1 MQWVEKLGTDTIAL
15 IANYGMRVLG
25 VLLALLLAWL
35 IGGWVRRL
43 MMRAFEKARFDPT
56 LSRFFSASARYA
68 VITLSVIGC
77 LGVFGVETASFAA
90 IIAAL
95 GLAIGLAFQ
104 NTLSNFAAGVM
115 LLVFRPFKVGDWII
129 VSGITGSVE
138 EIELFTTELTTLDNR
153 KIVIPN
159 SIIFSNPIENITGRA
174 TRRCDVNVGV
184 VYSAD
189 IDETRRVLEG
199 ALAAIEW
206 KLAEPVSVVF
216 LKGLGSSSVDWQL
229 RIWCQAEDYWKTY
242 EAGVRAAK
250 YALDAAGIG
259 IPFPQMDVHLDAPV
273 AKTLGGGR
281 AA

>member
-1 MQWVEKLGTDTIAL
+1 MQWFEKLGTDTVAL

-25 VLLALLLAWL
+25 VLVAIVLAWI

-43 MMRAFEKARFDPT
+43 MMRAFEKANFDAT
-56 LSRFFSASARYA
+56 LSRFFSALARY
-68 VITLSVIGC
+68 VIISLSVIGC

-129 VSGITGSVE
+129 VAGITGGVE

-174 TRRCDVNVGV
+174 TRRCDVSVGV
-184 VYSAD
+184 VYAAD

-199 ALAAIEW
+199 ALATIEW
-206 KLAEPVSVVF
+206 KLAEPESVVF

-229 RIWCQAEDYWKTY
+229 RIWCQAADYWKTY

-250 YALDAAGIG
+250 YALDQAGIG

-273 AKTLGGGR
+273 VKSLGGGR

>member
-1 MQWVEKLGTDTIAL
+1 MQWFGKLGTDGINL
-15 IANYGMRVLG
+15 ITNYGMRVIG
-25 VLLALLLAWL
+25 VLVALLLAWVVA
-35 IGGWVRRL
+35 GWIRRM
-43 MMRAFEKARFDPT
+43 MMRAFERAKFDPT
-56 LSRFFSASARYA
+56 LSRFFSALARYT
-68 VITLSVIGC
+68 VITLSIIGC

-90 IIAAL
+90 IVAAM

-115 LLVFRPFKVGDWII
+115 LLVFRPFKVGDAII
-129 VSGITGSVE
+129 VAGITGGVV

-159 SIIFSNPIENITGRA
+159 SIIFSNPIENITGRE

-189 IDETRRVLEG
+189 IDETRKVLEG
-199 ALAAIEW
+199 ALATIDW
-206 KLAEPVSVVF
+206 KLDAPESVVF
-216 LKGLGSSSVDWQL
+216 LKGLGASSVDWQL
-229 RIWCQAEDYWKTY
+229 RIWCKAEDYWKTH

-250 YALDAAGIG
+250 YALDQAGIG
-259 IPFPQMDVHLDAPV
+259 IPFPQMDVHLDTPV
-273 AKTLGGGR
+273 VKALGGGK

>member
-1 MQWVEKLGTDTIAL
+1 MQWIGKLGTDTIAL
-15 IANYGMRVLG
+15 MANYGMRVLG
-25 VLLALLLAWL
+25 VLVALLVAWV
-35 IGGWVRRL
+35 IAGWVRRA
-43 MMRAFEKARFDPT
+43 MMRAFEKAKFDPT
-56 LSRFFSASARYA
+56 LSRFFSSLSRYTI
-68 VITLSVIGC
+68 ITLSVIGC

-90 IIAAL
+90 IVAAM

-115 LLVFRPFKVGDWII
+115 LLIFRPFRVGDAII
-129 VSGITGSVE
+129 VAGITGGVV

-159 SIIFSNPIENITGRA
+159 SIIFSNPIENITGRE

-189 IDETRRVLEG
+189 IDETRKVLEA
-199 ALAAIEW
+199 ALATIDWRIAD
-206 KLAEPVSVVF
+206 PQSVVF
-216 LKGLGSSSVDWQL
+216 LKGLGASSVDWQL
-229 RIWCQAEDYWKTY
+229 RIWCKAEDYWKTH

-250 YALDAAGIG
+250 IALDQAGIG
-259 IPFPQMDVHLDAPV
+259 IPFPQMDVHLDTPV
-273 AKTLGGGR
+273 VKALGGGK